1 MTDRQLDR
9 IIYTITAIIFA
20 LLTLIAL
27 PMAVYAIVIGD
38 YALALG
44 MLLAAVIGF
53 TGATGIINY

>member
-9 IIYTITAIIFA
+9 IIYTITAVIFA

>member
-9 IIYTITAIIFA
+9 IIYTITAVIFA

-27 PMAVYAIVIGD
+27 PMAVYAIVIED

-44 MLLAAVIGF
+44 MLLVAVIGF